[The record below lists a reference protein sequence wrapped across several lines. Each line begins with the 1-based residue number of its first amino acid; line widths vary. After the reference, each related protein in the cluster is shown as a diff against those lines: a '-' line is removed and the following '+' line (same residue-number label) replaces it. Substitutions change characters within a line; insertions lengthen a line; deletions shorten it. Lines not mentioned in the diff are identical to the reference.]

1 MRRIEGKQA
10 PPHLQSSAHLSTR
23 QIIVTIGIEPE
34 VHKQLHEGVS
44 ISVCTNT
51 VLHVTSEMFVVDYN
65 TWQREMCR
73 WSGTPIYKSVYECAL
88 NRGITNLPMP
98 LGFDVILYAILGAW
112 STPSCGGGGMETCW
126 GGEPEERG

>member
-51 VLHVTSEMFVVDYN
+51 VLHVTSEVFVVDYN

-73 WSGTPIYKSVYECAL
+73 WSGPPFTNQCMSVH
-88 NRGITNLPMP
+88 
-98 LGFDVILYAILGAW
+98 
-112 STPSCGGGGMETCW
+112 
-126 GGEPEERG
+126 